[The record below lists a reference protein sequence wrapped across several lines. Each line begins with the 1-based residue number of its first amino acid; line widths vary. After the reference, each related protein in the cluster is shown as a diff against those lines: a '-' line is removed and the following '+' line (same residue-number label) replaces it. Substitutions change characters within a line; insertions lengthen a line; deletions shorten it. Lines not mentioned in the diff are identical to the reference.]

1 MGITS
6 EYLCCSDES
15 ATIDTRALPPY
26 HTIGG
31 APFNGVDNRT
41 GQPHPVLLQEALPI
55 HRFGCHTW
63 GKIMH
68 YCTSDALGWWDKM
81 AARASK
87 PVTLYFLCEDSDKR
101 YFSIHL
107 DPAAKHA
114 SWAAADEDQVTRQL
128 LRGPKRPRPRLTQ
141 PKRARLQRQRKRQA
155 DGRRDIRLLV
165 STKWDGERWN
175 GLPDVKPERFAKA
188 LPAILRRFHPVCT
201 DRTSWDGM

>member
-1 MGITS
+1 MGIIS

-15 ATIDTRALPPY
+15 ATIDTRALPPRWY
-26 HTIGG
+26 GIGG
-31 APFNGVDNRT
+31 APFTGADNRT
-41 GQPHPVLLQEALPI
+41 GQPNPALLQEALPI

-68 YCTSDALGWWDKM
+68 YCTSEALRWWDRM
-81 AARASK
+81 AERASK

-107 DPAAKHA
+107 DPVAKHA
-114 SWAAADEDQVTRQL
+114 SWAAADEDQVPRQL
-128 LRGPKRPRPRLTQ
+128 LRGPKRPHPRLTQ

-155 DGRRDIRLLV
+155 NGRDIRLLV

-175 GLPDVKPERFAKA
+175 GMPDVKPERFAKA
-188 LPAILRRFHPVCT
+188 LPAILRRLRPVCT
-201 DRTSWDGM
+201 DRTSWM